1 MTGGRYTEEL
11 KAELEDLEECIKD
24 LVNLLEV
31 LELAISVT
39 KEAEHIERSVRVIR
53 GFGEK
58 ICDEN
63 LQRLKD
69 RLKGIMVEG

>member
-1 MTGGRYTEEL
+1 MIGGRYTEEL
-11 KAELEDLEECIKD
+11 KAELEDLDERLED

-31 LELAISVT
+31 LELAVSVT

-69 RLKGIMVEG
+69 RLKEVMVEG